1 MTIKKLI
8 KIYNIYKDTVTKSIL
23 AGAYISLAG
32 LAYLY
37 IGGVLGAVL
46 FGFGLLGV
54 IQCKALLYTGR
65 IYFENDLSTLAIVL
79 ISNIV
84 GCAFIGGL
92 CWIAYPE
99 LHDAAQAIIAKRVDD
114 SLISCVIKGAFCGV
128 VMSTAVIAGKVHNWW
143 PLLLGIPFFI
153 LSGFYHSIAD
163 AFYFMMAPDIK
174 YLLPWVFI
182 VFGNWLGGKFFFL
195 KKP

>member
-1 MTIKKLI
+1 MAKKKLI

-46 FGFGLLGV
+46 FAFGLLGV
-54 IQCKALLYTGR
+54 IQSKSLLYTGR
-65 IYFENDLSTLAIVL
+65 IYFEKELSILALVL
-79 ISNIV
+79 IGNII
-84 GCAFIGGL
+84 GCALIGGL
-92 CWIAYPE
+92 CWIAYPQ
-99 LHDAAQAIIAKRVDD
+99 LHDVAQGIIAKRIDD
-114 SLISCVIKGAFCGV
+114 SLVSCVIKGAFCGV
-128 VMSTAVIAGKVHNWW
+128 VMTTAVISAKVHNWW

-163 AFYFMMAPDIK
+163 AYYFMIAPDIK

-182 VFGNWLGGKFFFL
+182 VFGNWLGGKLFFL